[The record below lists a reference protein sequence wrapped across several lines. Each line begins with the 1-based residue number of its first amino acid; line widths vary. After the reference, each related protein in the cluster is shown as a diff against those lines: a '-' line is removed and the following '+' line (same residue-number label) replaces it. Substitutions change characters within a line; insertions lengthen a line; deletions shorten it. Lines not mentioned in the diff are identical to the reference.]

1 MIENFII
8 TFPNRNFSRNWTKV
22 IISLLITA
30 LIIVPILGIGSFQ
43 SITAFIILF
52 FIIYLIVISVSSENL
67 SNELPSTL
75 YPSIPHTGLDGISI
89 NSYVAGTSLQYY

>member
-1 MIENFII
+1 MIENFTI
-8 TFPNRNFSRNWTKV
+8 TFPNRNLLRNWTKV

-30 LIIVPILGIGSFQ
+30 LIIIPILGIGSFQ

>member
-1 MIENFII
+1 MIENFTI
-8 TFPNRNFSRNWTKV
+8 TFPNRNLLRNWTKV

-30 LIIVPILGIGSFQ
+30 LIIIPILGIGSFQ

-89 NSYVAGTSLQYY
+89 NSYVAGTSLEYY